1 MVNIERRIEAR
12 HREPQYQE
20 WTFGAAERAEQKHR
34 SAVGGKW
41 DEMGRVQLDFL
52 KAQGLTP
59 SMRFLDVGC
68 GSLRAGR
75 LLVPY
80 LDPGHYY
87 GVDIAA
93 EIIEAGYEDELD
105 DESRA
110 RLPLSN
116 LRMTDRFD
124 CDFGV
129 EFDMAIAQSLFT
141 HVSLNHIRLCLYRVA
156 KVMRPGAKLYAT
168 FSEKPRDY
176 PLDGMWGRAYTE
188 RNVFWYY
195 RRDLR
200 WAAERTPLEFRYIGE
215 WGHGRNQKMVEY
227 TRLPD

>member
-1 MVNIERRIEAR
+1 MVDIERRIEAR

-20 WTFGAAERAEQKHR
+20 WTFDANERAEQKHR

-41 DEMGRVQLDFL
+41 SEMGRVQLDFL
-52 KAQGLTP
+52 KEQGLAP

-68 GSLRAGR
+68 GSFRAGR

-87 GVDIAA
+87 GIDIAA

-105 DESRA
+105 DEARA
-110 RLPLSN
+110 RLPVSN

-129 EFDMAIAQSLFT
+129 DFDMAIAQSLFT
-141 HVSLNHIRLCLYRVA
+141 HISLNHIRLCLHRVA
-156 KVMRPGAKLYAT
+156 KVMRPGG
-168 FSEKPRDY
+168 D
-176 PLDGMWGRAYTE
+176 
-188 RNVFWYY
+188 V
-195 RRDLR
+195 LR
-200 WAAERTPLEFRYIGE
+200 HLQREAP
-215 WGHGRNQKMVEY
+215 
-227 TRLPD
+227 RLPDRRHVGSGVHRAQRLLVLPARPALGRGAGPARVPLHR